1 MTWLMTKVAD
11 WFVFIAA
18 SEAPFNGHFV
28 QSLHKMKAGFWD
40 TVFRA
45 DGQDPIQFAERQG
58 IL

>member
-1 MTWLMTKVAD
+1 MPRVAD
-11 WFVFIAA
+11 WFVFIPA
-18 SEAPFNGHFV
+18 SEALFSGHFV

-45 DGQDPIQFAERQG
+45 DGQDPIQSAERQG